1 MKTKIIIIAAFFSF
15 ASMGCEKDVLI
26 QKPGYCIGIV
36 DFYAYG
42 HPSSHITFEYT
53 VSNIK
58 YYASYGD
65 GQNGWSVPNY
75 KGYKTGDQFM
85 VQYDLNNP
93 NTARMLFNYPVKD
106 STDYKRYVEQFNTT
120 PPVLQ

>member
-1 MKTKIIIIAAFFSF
+1 MKAQIIAIAAFFSF

-36 DFYAYG
+36 GFYAYG
-42 HPSSHITFEYT
+42 KSGSQIAFEYT

-58 YYASYGD
+58 YYADYGD
-65 GQNGWSVPNY
+65 QTNGWSVPNY
-75 KGYKTGDQFM
+75 KGYKAGDLFM
-85 VQYDLNNP
+85 VQYDLNNA

-106 STDYKRYVEQFNTT
+106 STDYKRYVEQFKTT
-120 PPVLQ
+120 PPVLK